1 MLIHNT
7 CYSKQMANRCGICK
21 GRHNV
26 IIILYLYGTVGQ
38 LDYGVGG
45 GGGGYGFTF
54 LMVFCQTN
62 VIIILSQ
69 NIC

>member
-1 MLIHNT
+1 MLIINT

-38 LDYGVGG
+38 LDYG
-45 GGGGYGFTF
+45 GGGGYGFPYGLLSDECNNNFITKHL
-54 LMVFCQTN
+54 LMP
-62 VIIILSQ
+62 
-69 NIC
+69 